1 MSQKPPSASLVS
13 EAAPRVFGELSL
25 VTTAALATVIEDA
38 RAELV
43 LAKSNNVD
51 WSKNPARATQWIGVL
66 VPLWR
71 ELMSQA
77 RQTPIPDNTR
87 IAPADADAALELIE
101 GFSSVL
107 GARMPPVVRDS
118 ERHAAIEKAKRE
130 GECTAD
136 ALTAMGGLLSPDG
149 VALPASRGVEKW

>member
-1 MSQKPPSASLVS
+1 MSQKPPSESLVS

-25 VTTAALATVIEDA
+25 VTPAALATVLEDA

-71 ELMSQA
+71 ELMSQVP
-77 RQTPIPDNTR
+77 QTPIPEKTR
-87 IAPADADAALELIE
+87 LTTAESDPAPKL
-101 GFSSVL
+101 V
-107 GARMPPVVRDS
+107 M
-118 ERHAAIEKAKRE
+118 
-130 GECTAD
+130 
-136 ALTAMGGLLSPDG
+136 
-149 VALPASRGVEKW
+149 